1 MRFLRSFLPHLSLAL
16 ALGLIVLVVL
26 DNFNPMMAF
35 LTSRPSKIFMLAVC
49 LSSVVVSLICIVRD
63 RHE

>member
-63 RHE
+63 RRE

>member
-26 DNFNPMMAF
+26 DNVNPMMAF

-63 RHE
+63 RRE

>member
-63 RHE
+63 RRD

>member
-1 MRFLRSFLPHLSLAL
+1 MKFLGRFLPHLSLAL

-26 DNFNPMMAF
+26 DGYNPMMAF

-49 LSSVVVSLICIVRD
+49 VSSVLVSLVCIVRD
-63 RHE
+63 RRE